1 MKRNTLLILLAL
13 VSSLTFAQRNGYVT
27 MSGGVA
33 GFNKQEFRQRM
44 QGFITKEANLTE
56 EESKAFFPIFN
67 EYKDKQRQINMSINK
82 LKKTAPT
89 NGDEKAYEEHL
100 MQMAR
105 LNAEM
110 AGLDSVYYKKIFKAI
125 PAEKFFK
132 ILNIEDRMHRNMLQ
146 NYNKPRPKGNRQRP

>member
-13 VSSLTFAQRNGYVT
+13 VSALTFAQRNGNVT

-44 QGFITKEANLTE
+44 QEFITKEANLTE

-89 NGDEKAYEEHL
+89 NGDEKTYEEHL

-146 NYNKPRPKGNRQRP
+146 NYNRPRQNMKGNH